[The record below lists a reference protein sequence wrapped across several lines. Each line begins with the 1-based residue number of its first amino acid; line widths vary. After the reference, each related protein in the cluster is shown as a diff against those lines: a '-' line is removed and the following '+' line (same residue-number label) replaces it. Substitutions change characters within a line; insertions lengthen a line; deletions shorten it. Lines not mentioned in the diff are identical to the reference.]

1 MRLWDER
8 SHAHRPDFEQAE
20 IQRVDLAAPV
30 LQLWSWGETDVL
42 AFPWFESPSPF
53 AVENALAVL
62 TRLGAIERGTLTE
75 IGKVLARL
83 PVHPRIARLLIEG
96 RRRGCAPRTAIAAA
110 MLSERDPFLRSGG
123 SARGNERGP
132 RTAANYISRSDVLD
146 RVMALEEFAAD
157 RPRRLDVR
165 SNQSL
170 GGRLR
175 APARDQLLSEVSEAG
190 GEIRSPGRTNG
201 PADNAAF
208 LQSLLAA
215 FPDRLAKRRDS
226 SGGKGVMVGGRGVRL
241 APQCAVT
248 DAELF
253 LCIDVDAGQTE
264 AIVRQASA
272 VERDWLPAELVRT
285 ADEVFFHPTQ
295 KAVVARRRTYWDDL
309 VIDEVNV
316 PVTLGESS
324 AAVLAEAAWREWDRV
339 FPKDDADLQGFLTR
353 VRCLNA
359 WMPELQLPKFD
370 DDHLQSILGELAL
383 SCRSF
388 DELRRAHW
396 LDLLKARLTYPQR
409 ETVDREAPERIAV
422 PSGSRIGLVYEEGR
436 PPVLPVR
443 IQEVFGLRETPR
455 IAGGRVRVVL
465 HLLAPNQRTQQ
476 ITDDLE
482 SFWANGYPRV
492 RKDLRARYPKHHWPE
507 DPLTAEPTSR
517 AKSATHKGRPH
528 VNRSLGRMGRSI
540 RNRRRFVRRR
550 LLLVRSLVVLEEHRG
565 TRLFLIALLA
575 DDANQIR
582 PAQPQLVLFA

>member
-1 MRLWDER
+1 MCLRLWEER
-8 SHAHRPDFEQAE
+8 SHVHRPDFEQAE

-30 LQLWSWGETDVL
+30 LQLWSWGETDVF
-42 AFPWFESPSPF
+42 AFPWFEPPSTS
-53 AVENALAVL
+53 AVENALNVL
-62 TRLGAIERGTLTE
+62 IRLGAIERGTLTE

-110 MLSERDPFLRSGG
+110 LLSERDPFLRSGG

-146 RVMALEEFAAD
+146 RVMALEEFVATGRADSTFGQINRSAAAF
-157 RPRRLDVR
+157 V
-165 SNQSL
+165 
-170 GGRLR
+170 LR
-175 APARDQLLSEVSEAG
+175 ARDQLLSEVSAAG
-190 GEIRSPGRTNG
+190 TEIRSPGRTNG
-201 PADNAAF
+201 PSDSDAF

-272 VERDWLPAELVRT
+272 IEREWLPAAKLRT

-295 KAVVARRRTYWDDL
+295 KSVVARRRTYWDDL

-339 FPKDDADLQGFLTR
+339 FPKDDPELQSFLTR
-353 VRCLNA
+353 VRCLAA
-359 WMPELQLPKFD
+359 WMPELQLPAFKAD
-370 DDHLQSILGELAL
+370 QLRAILDEIAL

-388 DELRRAHW
+388 DERT
-396 LDLLKARLTYPQR
+396 KR
-409 ETVDREAPERIAV
+409 EPHR
-422 PSGSRIGLVYEEGR
+422 SRV
-436 PPVLPVR
+436 
-443 IQEVFGLRETPR
+443 
-455 IAGGRVRVVL
+455 
-465 HLLAPNQRTQQ
+465 
-476 ITDDLE
+476 
-482 SFWANGYPRV
+482 
-492 RKDLRARYPKHHWPE
+492 
-507 DPLTAEPTSR
+507 
-517 AKSATHKGRPH
+517 
-528 VNRSLGRMGRSI
+528 
-540 RNRRRFVRRR
+540 
-550 LLLVRSLVVLEEHRG
+550 
-565 TRLFLIALLA
+565 
-575 DDANQIR
+575 
-582 PAQPQLVLFA
+582 